1 MLKKLKLNGSM
12 VTYKTFENLPPHKN
26 VHVNVIAAYSE
37 SPKKK
42 KKTLQPTKMA
52 FNRWID
58 NKLLYPQNW
67 ILFSNLKNW
76 TIKTQEDMN
85 KS

>member
-42 KKTLQPTKMA
+42 KNPTT
-52 FNRWID
+52 NQD
-58 NKLLYPQNW
+58 GL
-67 ILFSNLKNW
+67 
-76 TIKTQEDMN
+76 
-85 KS
+85 